1 MLHAL
6 IVFGKLRP
14 RVFAFDAT
22 LGCVLNLLALGVSI
36 HGLILFTLV
45 TFPSRHG
52 TDKNNFVP
60 GYQESATKVLL
71 ALRSMLA
78 YFGIIP
84 VPVEL

>member
-14 RVFAFDAT
+14 RIFDFDAT
-22 LGCVLNLLALGVSI
+22 LGCDLNLLALGVSI

-52 TDKNNFVP
+52 TNKN
-60 GYQESATKVLL
+60 
-71 ALRSMLA
+71 
-78 YFGIIP
+78 I
-84 VPVEL
+84 